1 MQNSF
6 DLLLFLRTVAA
17 IINHNS
23 KYAEGI
29 PQFCILHFAFCILH
43 FAFCIQ
49 NIINRKAI
57 YNVFPSPESRT
68 ETTSLPFSDMFLK
81 LPTTWPTGSMTVKVL
96 G

>member
-29 PQFCILHFAFCILH
+29 PQFCILH